1 MQTWAILA
9 AKHAALTSG
18 IGLGA
23 IPPAG
28 WESLDGVAVGLL
40 LASVGFAAVS
50 GRRLHGCPLPPVGAQ
65 AAAAGGGNQ
74 ATARA
79 SKIRR
84 RVDGLLTGMLSD
96 DADKLA
102 PAAGALGGRVP
113 SRSAGRRVRWSVRR
127 RDSSAPELALA
138 VLAACQRAARRHRA
152 GQRAVAMADP
162 DGGGRR
168 RATLAARRRPAR

>member
-102 PAAGALGGRVP
+102 PAAARGRTTVRATDVAEKRFEAPPTWRGDHVDALP
-113 SRSAGRRVRWSVRR
+113 GRRTA
-127 RDSSAPELALA
+127 DSHPYPELS
-138 VLAACQRAARRHRA
+138 AA
-152 GQRAVAMADP
+152 GS
-162 DGGGRR
+162 
-168 RATLAARRRPAR
+168 